1 MAVCLNH
8 TDTPAVTSCA
18 ACGKPLCAKCV
29 VAGAY
34 CSIECQKKA
43 DLAAGRTHEMMEG
56 RARTEKKSKA
66 LKTIIIL
73 ILLAAAAA
81 GAYYYTQNKGKSDQK
96 LNELS
101 NKINRLGKQAGKK
114 WDEAVERTDKR
125 LNQDSRYKKNAEKLV
140 K

>member
-18 ACGKPLCAKCV
+18 ACGKPICAKCV

-34 CSIECQKKA
+34 CSAECQKKA
-43 DLAAGRTHEMMEG
+43 DLAAGRTHQMMEG
-56 RARTEKKSKA
+56 KARTDKKSKA
-66 LKTIIIL
+66 FKTVIIL

-81 GAYYYTQNKGKSDQK
+81 GAYYYMQNPKKANK
-96 LNELS
+96 HLNELS
-101 NKINRLGKQAGKK
+101 GTVKKAGKAVEK
-114 WDEAVERTDKR
+114 RVDEAKERTNKR
-125 LNQDSRYKKNAEKLV
+125 LNQDSRYKKNAESLV

>member
-18 ACGKPLCAKCV
+18 ACGKPICEKCV

-34 CSIECQKKA
+34 CSAECQAKA
-43 DLAAGRTHEMMEG
+43 DLAAGRTHQMMEG
-56 RARTEKKSKA
+56 KARTDKKNKA
-66 LKTIIIL
+66 LKTVIFL

-81 GAYYYTQNKGKSDQK
+81 GAYYYMQNPKKAK
-96 LNELS
+96 NHFNELS
-101 NKINRLGKQAGKK
+101 GTVKNAGKAVGK
-114 WDEAVERTDKR
+114 RVDEAKERTNKR
-125 LNQDSRYKKNAEKLV
+125 LNQDSRYKKNAENLV

>member
-66 LKTIIIL
+66 LKIILIL

-81 GAYYYTQNKGKSDQK
+81 GVYYYKQNPKKANRH

-101 NKINRLGKQAGKK
+101 GTVKKAGKAISK
-114 WDEAVERTDKR
+114 RVDESVERTDKT
-125 LNQDSRYKKNAEKLV
+125 LNRDSRYKKNAESLV